1 MKQGN
6 LRNNIMKKG
15 KDIAAEW
22 EQIAPG
28 LHLPDEAPFRAP
40 EGYFAALPEQVMQR
54 IRASEAVA
62 VADILGTLPKAS
74 PLTAPAP
81 GYFSQL
87 GTQVMQRIHQEEA
100 GTSLEEAREI
110 DGILA
115 GLPRNHPFTPAPP
128 AYFETLGSQVMGR
141 IREEGAKVVPM
152 KPRRTWVKWAV
163 AACTAG
169 ILATAGILRYGTGS
183 NNTGPLAKVSDQEL
197 VDYLQSHND
206 DFDND
211 AIYASV
217 SNTTA
222 TPEQEKTQPGV
233 QLDDVS
239 TDDLNQ
245 YIETTNTN
253 DL

>member
-1 MKQGN
+1 
-6 LRNNIMKKG
+6 MKKG

-22 EQIAPG
+22 EQVAPG
-28 LHLPDEAPFRAP
+28 LHLPDEVPFRVP

-54 IRASEAVA
+54 IRAAEDTEVA
-62 VADILGTLPKAS
+62 AILGTLPKTS

-87 GTQVMQRIHQEEA
+87 GSQVMQRIHQEEA
-100 GTSLEEAREI
+100 GNSLEEAREI
-110 DGILA
+110 DGILS

-128 AYFETLGSQVMGR
+128 AYFETLGSQVMDR
-141 IREEGAKVVPM
+141 IRQEEGAKVVLM
-152 KPRRTWVKWAV
+152 KPRRTWIKWAV

-169 ILATAGILRYGTGS
+169 ILATAGILRYSAGS
-183 NNTGPLAKVSDQEL
+183 DNGPLAKVSDQEL

-206 DFDND
+206 EFDND

-245 YIETTNTN
+245 FIETTNTN

>member
-1 MKQGN
+1 M
-6 LRNNIMKKG
+6 
-15 KDIAAEW
+15 
-22 EQIAPG
+22 
-28 LHLPDEAPFRAP
+28 P
-40 EGYFAALPEQVMQR
+40 EGYFAALPDQVMQR
-54 IRASEAVA
+54 IRAAEDAE
-62 VADILGTLPKAS
+62 VADILGTLPKIS

-87 GTQVMQRIHQEEA
+87 GSQVMQRIHHEEA
-100 GTSLEEAREI
+100 STSLEEAREI

-141 IREEGAKVVPM
+141 IQQEEEGAGVVPM
-152 KPRRTWVKWAV
+152 KQPHRTWVKWAV

-169 ILATAGILRYGTGS
+169 ILATAGILRYSAGS
-183 NNTGPLAKVSDQEL
+183 DNAGPLAKVSDQEL

-206 DFDND
+206 EFDND

-222 TPEQEKTQPGV
+222 TPEQQKTQPGV

>member
-1 MKQGN
+1 
-6 LRNNIMKKG
+6 MKKG

-28 LHLPDEAPFRAP
+28 LHLPDEAPFRVP

-54 IRASEAVA
+54 IRAAEDPE
-62 VADILGTLPKAS
+62 VADILGTLPKAT

-81 GYFSQL
+81 GYFSL
-87 GTQVMQRIHQEEA
+87 LSSQVMQRIHQEEA
-100 GTSLEEAREI
+100 GTALDEAREI

-115 GLPRNHPFTPAPP
+115 ALPRNNPFTPAPP
-128 AYFETLGSQVMGR
+128 TYFQTLGSQVLDR
-141 IREEGAKVVPM
+141 IRQEEDAKVVPM

-163 AACTAG
+163 AACTIG
-169 ILATAGILRYGTGS
+169 VLATAGILRYTSTTEGS
-183 NNTGPLAKVSDQEL
+183 PLAKVTDQEL
-197 VDYLQSHND
+197 VDYLQTHTD
-206 DFDND
+206 DFDNE

-222 TPEQEKTQPGV
+222 TPEEQDKTQSGV

-245 YIETTNTN
+245 YIESTNTN

>member
-1 MKQGN
+1 
-6 LRNNIMKKG
+6 MKKG
-15 KDIAAEW
+15 KDIVAEW

-28 LHLPDEAPFRAP
+28 LHLPGEAPFRVP

-54 IRASEAVA
+54 IRAAEDAE
-62 VADILGTLPKAS
+62 VADILGTLPKAG

-87 GTQVMQRIHQEEA
+87 GTRVMQRIHLEEA
-100 GTSLEEAREI
+100 STSLEEARDI

-128 AYFETLGSQVMGR
+128 AYFETLGSQVMDR
-141 IREEGAKVVPM
+141 IQREEGAKVVPM
-152 KPRRTWVKWAV
+152 QPRRTWVKWAV

-169 ILATAGILRYGTGS
+169 ILATAGILRYSTS
-183 NNTGPLAKVSDQEL
+183 SDNAGPLAKVSDQEL

-222 TPEQEKTQPGV
+222 TPEQEITQPGV